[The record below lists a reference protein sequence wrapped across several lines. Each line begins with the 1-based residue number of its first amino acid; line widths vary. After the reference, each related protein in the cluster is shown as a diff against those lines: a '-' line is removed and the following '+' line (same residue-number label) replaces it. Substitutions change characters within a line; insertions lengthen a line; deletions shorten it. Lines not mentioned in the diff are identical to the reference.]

1 LKKRVR
7 APTLEVLAAFKEKFM
22 ERELWKL
29 LYDIAMKLD
38 NPEDTRRY
46 TAGDIVRV
54 YFWCALH
61 DRPMSWGVVKANWPE
76 ELRPRRLP
84 SQSNFSRRMRRS
96 DTEQLMTEIE
106 HAWLAMTGV
115 CQLLIRIIDGKPL
128 AVSGV
133 TKDQDAGY
141 GRGAGGMQ
149 KGYKLHAVWG
159 TGPLPLAWGLAP
171 MNRSEKTMARQLI
184 HTLPGEGYLLGDP
197 EYDANALYDLAHDA
211 GHQLIVPKRQK
222 QHGLG
227 HRPQS
232 PYRLRSIELMKHR
245 FGKGLYRFRRQIER
259 DFGNFVSFPGG
270 LACLPQWVRRFT
282 RVRNWVQAKLLI
294 NAARWLHSHPA
305 TLSLA

>member
-1 LKKRVR
+1 
-7 APTLEVLAAFKEKFM
+7 M

-29 LYDIAMKLD
+29 LYDIATKLD
-38 NPEDTRRY
+38 KPWGSWRY
-46 TAGDIVRV
+46 SAGDVVVV
-54 YFWCALH
+54 YFWCVLH
-61 DRPMSWGVVKANWPE
+61 DRPMSWGVVKENWPDD
-76 ELRPRRLP
+76 LCPRRLP

-106 HAWLAMTGV
+106 QTWLVMTGV
-115 CQLLIRIIDGKPL
+115 CQFLIRIIDGKPL

-171 MNRSEKTMARQLI
+171 MNRSEKTIARELI
-184 HTLPGEGYLLGDP
+184 PTLTGEGYLLGDP
-197 EYDANALYDLAHDA
+197 EYDANALSDLAHDA
-211 GHQLIVPKRQK
+211 GQQLFVPKRQK

-227 HRPQS
+227 HRRQS
-232 PYRLRSIELMKHR
+232 PYRLRSIELMQHH
-245 FGKGLYRFRRQIER
+245 FGKRLYRFRRQIER
-259 DFGNFVSFPGG
+259 NFGNFVSFAGG
-270 LACLPQWVRRFT
+270 LTGLHPWVRRFT

-294 NAARWLHSHPA
+294 NAARWIRKHRA